1 MKYIFEK
8 NFKIKEYNFTTLVEL
23 YTTYNTISGDI
34 TNMMT
39 TTINDNNINFN
50 YSTPFNFRYFTE
62 ILNEHKNKSSEFISN
77 YFSISTTEMV
87 NVLSENGFDIID
99 VE

>member
-23 YTTYNTISGDI
+23 YVTYNTINGDI

-50 YSTPFNFRYFTE
+50 YATPFNFRYFTE
-62 ILNEHKNKSSEFISN
+62 TLSEHKNKCSE
-77 YFSISTTEMV
+77 
-87 NVLSENGFDIID
+87 
-99 VE
+99 

>member
-8 NFKIKEYNFTTLVEL
+8 NFKIKEYNFSTLVEL

-39 TTINDNNINFN
+39 TTINDDNINFN
-50 YSTPFNFRYFTE
+50 YSTPFKFRYFTE
-62 ILNEHKNKSSEFISN
+62 TLSEHKNKCTEFISN
-77 YFSISTTEMV
+77 YFSISSTEMV
-87 NVLSENGFDIID
+87 NALSENGFDIID
-99 VE
+99 IE

>member
-23 YTTYNTISGDI
+23 YVTYNTINGDI

-50 YSTPFNFRYFTE
+50 YSTPFNIHYFTE
-62 ILNEHKNKSSEFISN
+62 TLSEHKNKCSEFISN
-77 YFSISTTEMV
+77 YFSISSTEMV

-99 VE
+99 IE

>member
-23 YTTYNTISGDI
+23 YVTYNTINGDI

-50 YSTPFNFRYFTE
+50 YATPFNFRYFTE
-62 ILNEHKNKSSEFISN
+62 TLSEHKNKCSEFISN
-77 YFSISTTEMV
+77 YFSISSTEMV
-87 NVLSENGFDIID
+87 NVLTENGFDIID
-99 VE
+99 IE

>member
-23 YTTYNTISGDI
+23 YRTYNTISGDI

-39 TTINDNNINFN
+39 TTINDNNINFD
-50 YSTPFNFRYFTE
+50 RY
-62 ILNEHKNKSSEFISN
+62 
-77 YFSISTTEMV
+77 
-87 NVLSENGFDIID
+87 
-99 VE
+99 